1 MEITF
6 NNFYEFAE
14 WIHKTEKHRE
24 ELEQDNYELQKENLA
39 LRSELEQIKNATAGN
54 SDEIVIP
61 NKNKPFN
68 TDSIPR
74 MLRKHK
80 E

>member
-24 ELEQDNYELQKENLA
+24 ELEQENIDLTKEVRQ
-39 LRSELEQIKNATAGN
+39 LRSEIKALKNATAEN
-54 SDEIVIP
+54 SDDVVVP
-61 NKNKPFN
+61 KVKPFN
-68 TDSIPR
+68 TDSIPQI
-74 MLRKHK
+74 LRKNK

>member
-24 ELEQDNYELQKENLA
+24 ELEQDNYDLQKENLA
-39 LRSELEQIKNATAGN
+39 LRSELEQIKNATARN
-54 SDEIVIP
+54 SDDVVVP
-61 NKNKPFN
+61 KVKPFN
-68 TDSIPR
+68 TDSIPQI
-74 MLRKHK
+74 LRKNK

>member
-24 ELEQDNYELQKENLA
+24 ELEQDNIDLTKEVRQ

-54 SDEIVIP
+54 SDETI
-61 NKNKPFN
+61 FN
-68 TDSIPR
+68 NYSVPQIFKGRVGRD
-74 MLRKHK
+74 K
-80 E
+80 

>member
-24 ELEQDNYELQKENLA
+24 ELEQDNIDLTKEVRQLRNELK
-39 LRSELEQIKNATAGN
+39 KVTARN
-54 SDEIVIP
+54 SDESI
-61 NKNKPFN
+61 FD

-74 MLRKHK
+74 MLRKNK

>member
-24 ELEQDNYELQKENLA
+24 ELEQDNYELQKENLS

-54 SDEIVIP
+54 SDESI
-61 NKNKPFN
+61 FN

-74 MLRKHK
+74 MLRKNK

>member
-1 MEITF
+1 MEINIKF

-24 ELEQDNYELQKENLA
+24 ELEQDNYDLQKENLA
-39 LRSELEQIKNATAGN
+39 LRSELEQIKNATAEN
-54 SDEIVIP
+54 SDEEDIFIASIP
-61 NKNKPFN
+61 QILRKNK
-68 TDSIPR
+68 
-74 MLRKHK
+74 

>member
-24 ELEQDNYELQKENLA
+24 ELEQDNIDLTKEVRQ
-39 LRSELEQIKNATAGN
+39 LRSEIKALKNATAGN
-54 SDEIVIP
+54 SDESI
-61 NKNKPFN
+61 FD

-74 MLRKHK
+74 MLRKNK

>member
-14 WIHKTEKHRE
+14 WIHKSEKHRE
-24 ELEQDNYELQKENLA
+24 ELEQDNYELQKENMQ
-39 LRSELEQIKNATAGN
+39 LRSELEQIKNATARN
-54 SDEIVIP
+54 SDESI
-61 NKNKPFN
+61 FD

-74 MLRKHK
+74 MLRKNK

>member
-24 ELEQDNYELQKENLA
+24 ELEQENIDLTKEVRQ
-39 LRSELEQIKNATAGN
+39 LRSEIKALKNATAGN
-54 SDEIVIP
+54 SDESIY
-61 NKNKPFN
+61 N

-74 MLRKHK
+74 MLRKNK

>member
-24 ELEQDNYELQKENLA
+24 ELEQDNIDLTKEVRQLRNELK
-39 LRSELEQIKNATAGN
+39 KVTAEN
-54 SDEIVIP
+54 SDESI
-61 NKNKPFN
+61 FN
-68 TDSIPR
+68 TDSIPQI
-74 MLRKHK
+74 LRKNK

>member
-24 ELEQDNYELQKENLA
+24 ELEQDNYDLQKENLA
-39 LRSELEQIKNATAGN
+39 LRSEIKALKKATVEN
-54 SDEIVIP
+54 SDDVNI
-61 NKNKPFN
+61 FN
-68 TDSIPR
+68 NYSIPQVFKGR
-74 MLRKHK
+74 VGHDR
-80 E
+80 

>member
-14 WIHKTEKHRE
+14 WIHKSEKHRE
-24 ELEQDNYELQKENLA
+24 ELEQENIDLTKEVRQ
-39 LRSELEQIKNATAGN
+39 LRSELEQIKNATAEN
-54 SDEIVIP
+54 SDEEDIFIA
-61 NKNKPFN
+61 
-68 TDSIPR
+68 SIPR
-74 MLRKHK
+74 ILRKNK

>member
-24 ELEQDNYELQKENLA
+24 ELEQENIDLTKEVRQ
-39 LRSELEQIKNATAGN
+39 LRSELEQMKKATAEN
-54 SDEIVIP
+54 SDDSI
-61 NKNKPFN
+61 FD

-74 MLRKHK
+74 ILRKNK

>member
-24 ELEQDNYELQKENLA
+24 ELEQENIDLTKEVRQ
-39 LRSELEQIKNATAGN
+39 LRSEIKALKNATAEN
-54 SDEIVIP
+54 SDEEDIFIA
-61 NKNKPFN
+61 
-68 TDSIPR
+68 SIPR
-74 MLRKHK
+74 MLRKNK

>member
-24 ELEQDNYELQKENLA
+24 ELEQDNIDLTKEVRQ
-39 LRSELEQIKNATAGN
+39 LRSEIRTLKNATARN
-54 SDEIVIP
+54 SDESI
-61 NKNKPFN
+61 FN
-68 TDSIPR
+68 TESVPHIF
-74 MLRKHK
+74 RKR
-80 E
+80 EQ

>member
-24 ELEQDNYELQKENLA
+24 ELEQDNIDLTKEVRQ
-39 LRSELEQIKNATAGN
+39 LRSEIKALKNATATN
-54 SDEIVIP
+54 SDESI
-61 NKNKPFN
+61 FN

-74 MLRKHK
+74 MLRKNK

>member
-54 SDEIVIP
+54 SDESI
-61 NKNKPFN
+61 FN

-74 MLRKHK
+74 MLRKNK

>member
-24 ELEQDNYELQKENLA
+24 ELEQDNIDLTKEVRQ
-39 LRSELEQIKNATAGN
+39 LRSELEQIKNATAEN
-54 SDEIVIP
+54 SDEEDIFIA
-61 NKNKPFN
+61 
-68 TDSIPR
+68 SIPR
-74 MLRKHK
+74 ILRKNK

>member
-24 ELEQDNYELQKENLA
+24 ELEQENIDLTKEVRQ
-39 LRSELEQIKNATAGN
+39 LRSEIKALKNATAGN
-54 SDEIVIP
+54 SDDFV
-61 NKNKPFN
+61 KPFN

-74 MLRKHK
+74 IFRKVDK
-80 E
+80 DGN

>member
-24 ELEQDNYELQKENLA
+24 ELEQENIDLTKEVRQ
-39 LRSELEQIKNATAGN
+39 LRSELKQIKNATATSN
-54 SDEIVIP
+54 DETL
-61 NKNKPFN
+61 FN
-68 TDSIPR
+68 TESVPHIF
-74 MLRKHK
+74 RKR
-80 E
+80 EQ

>member
-24 ELEQDNYELQKENLA
+24 ELEQENIDLTKEVRQ
-39 LRSELEQIKNATAGN
+39 LRSELEQIKNATAEN
-54 SDEIVIP
+54 SDEEDIFIA
-61 NKNKPFN
+61 
-68 TDSIPR
+68 SIPR
-74 MLRKHK
+74 ILRKNK

>member
-6 NNFYEFAE
+6 NNFYELAE
-14 WIHKTEKHRE
+14 WIHKSEKHRE
-24 ELEQDNYELQKENLA
+24 ELEQDNYDLQKENLA

-54 SDEIVIP
+54 SDESI
-61 NKNKPFN
+61 FD

-74 MLRKHK
+74 ILRKNK

>member
-24 ELEQDNYELQKENLA
+24 ELEQDNYDLQKENLA
-39 LRSELEQIKNATAGN
+39 LRSELEQIKNATATN
-54 SDEIVIP
+54 SDETI
-61 NKNKPFN
+61 FN

-74 MLRKHK
+74 MLRKNK

>member
-24 ELEQDNYELQKENLA
+24 ELEQDNIDLTKEVRQ
-39 LRSELEQIKNATAGN
+39 LRSEIKALKNATARN
-54 SDEIVIP
+54 SDETI
-61 NKNKPFN
+61 FN

>member
-24 ELEQDNYELQKENLA
+24 ELEQDNYDLQKENLA
-39 LRSELEQIKNATAGN
+39 LRSEIKALKNATAES
-54 SDEIVIP
+54 SDDVNI
-61 NKNKPFN
+61 FN
-68 TDSIPR
+68 NYSVPQIFKGRVGRD
-74 MLRKHK
+74 K
-80 E
+80 

>member
-24 ELEQDNYELQKENLA
+24 ELEQDNIDLTKEVRQ
-39 LRSELEQIKNATAGN
+39 LRSEIKALKNATAGN
-54 SDEIVIP
+54 SDESI
-61 NKNKPFN
+61 FN

-74 MLRKHK
+74 MLRKNK

>member
-24 ELEQDNYELQKENLA
+24 ELEQDNIDLTKEVRQ
-39 LRSELEQIKNATAGN
+39 LRSEIKALKNATAEN
-54 SDEIVIP
+54 SDESI
-61 NKNKPFN
+61 FN

-74 MLRKHK
+74 MLRKNK

>member
-1 MEITF
+1 MNGVEITF

-24 ELEQDNYELQKENLA
+24 ELEQDNIDLTKEVRQ
-39 LRSELEQIKNATAGN
+39 LRSEIKALKNATAGN
-54 SDEIVIP
+54 SDESIY
-61 NKNKPFN
+61 N
-68 TDSIPR
+68 TDSIPQI
-74 MLRKHK
+74 LRKNK

>member
-24 ELEQDNYELQKENLA
+24 ELEQDNIDLTKEVRQ
-39 LRSELEQIKNATAGN
+39 LRSEIKALKNATAES
-54 SDEIVIP
+54 SDDVNI
-61 NKNKPFN
+61 FN
-68 TDSIPR
+68 NYSVPQIFKGRVGRD
-74 MLRKHK
+74 K
-80 E
+80 

>member
-24 ELEQDNYELQKENLA
+24 ELEQDNIDLTKEVRQ
-39 LRSELEQIKNATAGN
+39 LRSELEQIKNATAEN
-54 SDEIVIP
+54 SDEEDIFIA
-61 NKNKPFN
+61 
-68 TDSIPR
+68 SIPR
-74 MLRKHK
+74 MLRKK
-80 E
+80 

>member
-24 ELEQDNYELQKENLA
+24 ELEQENIDLTKEVWQ
-39 LRSELEQIKNATAGN
+39 LRSEIEQTKKATARN
-54 SDEIVIP
+54 SDESI
-61 NKNKPFN
+61 FN

-74 MLRKHK
+74 IFKGRDSNVK
-80 E
+80 

>member
-1 MEITF
+1 MNGVEITF

-14 WIHKTEKHRE
+14 WIHKSEKHRE

-54 SDEIVIP
+54 SDESI
-61 NKNKPFN
+61 FN
-68 TDSIPR
+68 TDSIPQI
-74 MLRKHK
+74 LRKNK

>member
-24 ELEQDNYELQKENLA
+24 ELEQDNYDLQKENLA
-39 LRSELEQIKNATAGN
+39 LRSEIKALKNATARN
-54 SDEIVIP
+54 SDESI
-61 NKNKPFN
+61 FD

-74 MLRKHK
+74 MLRKNK

>member
-24 ELEQDNYELQKENLA
+24 ELEQENIDLTKEVRQLRNEL
-39 LRSELEQIKNATAGN
+39 KNATAGN
-54 SDEIVIP
+54 SDESI
-61 NKNKPFN
+61 FN
-68 TDSIPR
+68 TDSIPQI
-74 MLRKHK
+74 LRKNK

>member
-1 MEITF
+1 MEVTF

-24 ELEQDNYELQKENLA
+24 ELEQDNYDLQKENLA
-39 LRSELEQIKNATAGN
+39 LRSELEQIKNATAEN
-54 SDEIVIP
+54 SDDSI
-61 NKNKPFN
+61 FD

-74 MLRKHK
+74 ILRKNK

>member
-24 ELEQDNYELQKENLA
+24 EIEQENIDLTKEVRQ
-39 LRSELEQIKNATAGN
+39 LRSEIKALKNATATN
-54 SDEIVIP
+54 SDESI
-61 NKNKPFN
+61 FN
-68 TDSIPR
+68 TESIPR

>member
-1 MEITF
+1 MEVTF

-24 ELEQDNYELQKENLA
+24 ELEQDNIDLTKEVRQ
-39 LRSELEQIKNATAGN
+39 LRSELEQIKNATAEN
-54 SDEIVIP
+54 SDEEDIFIASIP
-61 NKNKPFN
+61 QILRKNK
-68 TDSIPR
+68 
-74 MLRKHK
+74 

>member
-39 LRSELEQIKNATAGN
+39 LRSELEQIKNATAEN
-54 SDEIVIP
+54 SDDSI
-61 NKNKPFN
+61 FD

-74 MLRKHK
+74 MLRKNK